1 MLQISFDKIS
11 SSPLPFESKVENLT
25 FKGNLSKK
33 DRLLYNC
40 TGQIIGFVPYIC
52 DRCGSQMNLK
62 LNLDV
67 NLLISDGIFKDE
79 NHEVLDL
86 MEFFDGYIDID
97 EILQS
102 EVEAYKSGYFYCEK
116 CENL

>member
-1 MLQISFDKIS
+1 MLQIGFEKIS
-11 SSPLPFESKVENLT
+11 ASSLPFESKVANLT
-25 FKGNLSKK
+25 FKGNLSQK
-33 DRLLYNC
+33 DKTLYSC
-40 TGQIIGFVPYIC
+40 VGSIVGFAPYSC
-52 DRCGSQMNLK
+52 DRCGDEINLE

-79 NHEVLDL
+79 NHEILDL
-86 MEFFDGYIDID
+86 MEFFDGYVDID

-102 EVEAYKSGYFYCEK
+102 EVEAYKSGYFYCKK